1 MPVSSASQTQYSR
14 QTGIAVENS
23 RVAVHRSNVM
33 VNANKQAL
41 HSMHV
46 ALRKSIDAIAVSQD
60 ALSQQTQSTRN
71 VETAQVLGGRPQCQ
85 TLFKTAGSNCRELF
99 QLRNGRP
106 SRPDVYSYSRS
117 ANGGPARC

>member
-14 QTGIAVENS
+14 QTAIAVENS

-46 ALRKSIDAIAVSQD
+46 AQEVD
-60 ALSQQTQSTRN
+60 
-71 VETAQVLGGRPQCQ
+71 
-85 TLFKTAGSNCRELF
+85 
-99 QLRNGRP
+99 
-106 SRPDVYSYSRS
+106 
-117 ANGGPARC
+117 